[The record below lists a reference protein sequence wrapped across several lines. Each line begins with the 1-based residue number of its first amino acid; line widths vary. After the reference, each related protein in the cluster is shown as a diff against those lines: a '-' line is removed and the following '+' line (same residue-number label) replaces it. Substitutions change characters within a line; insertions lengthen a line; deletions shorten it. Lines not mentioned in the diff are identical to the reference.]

1 MNPQLQMMLQQAIQ
15 AFQGGNFDRA
25 DSILKKVIQA
35 DSKNLPAL
43 HVLGLIKASQQKYQ
57 EAAELLKRAVRL
69 DPNEASIRYNLAKA
83 LVDCGSN
90 EESLPHHQKAVELMP
105 QNPEAW
111 LNYGKALSNLAR
123 DEEAVT
129 IYDRALTINPNY
141 VEAWLNKSNTQFA
154 LKLYEKALV
163 SYDQVI
169 LLSPENVGAQINKG
183 ATLCA
188 LERYQEAIDY
198 FDKLISH
205 RPDFAEAWLNKGSAL
220 QGLNRFDE
228 AITCFDQ
235 AIKLKPDYAEAWSNK
250 GKALY
255 MLKRHG
261 EAIEHYDKAIS
272 IYPHLYDALI
282 NKGAAFQALK
292 HHEQAIF
299 CYEQA
304 LTLKP
309 DYAEG
314 WSNKG
319 VALNDLKRYEE
330 AIAHYDRALSL
341 KPDYAE
347 GWSNKGNA
355 LNDLKRYEEAIT
367 HYDQALSLKPDYAQC
382 WSNKGNALNL
392 LRRHDQSA
400 QCYFKALELSATKSY
415 LLGQAHH
422 QMMLTC
428 DWRDYEK
435 ITQQIFSYLE
445 QDEKV
450 AEPFGF
456 QGIAQSEEL
465 LQKCAQIY
473 SSDKFP
479 ALGNLAGQVKYTHQK
494 IRIGYLCGEFREQ
507 ATTILMAR
515 IWELHNHSQ
524 FEIIAFDNG
533 WNDHSSYRMRIEEA
547 FDKVIDISRL
557 SDLEAAKCIQEEEID
572 ILVNLN
578 GFFGL
583 SRQGVFAY
591 KAAPV
596 QVNYLGF
603 PGTIGAPYID
613 YLIADKTV
621 IPPESCQYYAEKI
634 AYLPN
639 SYQAND
645 NLRTIS
651 PRTFTKAELG
661 LPENSF
667 VFACFNNSYK
677 ITPTTFNLWSRILSQ
692 VSNSVLWILV
702 DNSIAKEN
710 LKKEAIARGIDPS
723 RLIFADRLEPS
734 EHLARHQLAD
744 LFLDT
749 SPYNAHTTASDAL
762 WSGLPI
768 LALQGTAFPGRV
780 AASLLRAVGL
790 VELIANSE
798 EEYVSL
804 AIELALHPEKLRAM
818 KDQLM
823 ANRLVMPLF
832 NSSLFTQQIEAAYQV
847 MYERYQAGLMPDHF
861 EVK

>member
-57 EAAELLKRAVRL
+57 EASELLKKAARL

-129 IYDRALTINPNY
+129 IYDRALAINPHY
-141 VEAWLNKSNTQFA
+141 VEAWLNKSNTQYT

-169 LLSPENVGAQINKG
+169 LLSPDNVGAQINKG

-188 LERYQEAIDY
+188 LGRYKEAIDY
-198 FDKLISH
+198 FDGLISH
-205 RPDFAEAWLNKGSAL
+205 QLDFAEAWLNKGSAL

-228 AITCFDQ
+228 AIICFDK

-255 MLKRHG
+255 MLKRYG
-261 EAIEHYDKAIS
+261 EAIEHCEKAIT
-272 IYPHLYDALI
+272 IYPHLHEAWI
-282 NKGAAFQALK
+282 NKGVALQALK
-292 HHEQAIF
+292 HHQQAIV
-299 CYEQA
+299 CYDQALTLKPDYAPAWSNKGATLNELKRYEEAITQYDKALTLKPDYVEAWSNKGVTLNELKRYEEAITQYDKA

-314 WSNKG
+314 WSNK
-319 VALNDLKRYEE
+319 AN
-330 AIAHYDRALSL
+330 
-341 KPDYAE
+341 
-347 GWSNKGNA
+347 
-355 LNDLKRYEEAIT
+355 T
-367 HYDQALSLKPDYAQC
+367 
-382 WSNKGNALNL
+382 LNL
-392 LRRHDQSA
+392 LRRHDQAA
-400 QCYFKALELSATKSY
+400 QCYFKALELSTSQPY

-435 ITQQIFSYLE
+435 ITQQIFGHLE
-445 QDEKV
+445 QGEKV

-473 SSDKFP
+473 SGDKFP
-479 ALGNLAGQVKYTHQK
+479 ALGNLAGQAQYAHQK

-515 IWELHNHSQ
+515 IWELHNRSQ
-524 FEIIAFDNG
+524 FEMVAFDNG
-533 WNDHSSYRMRIEEA
+533 WNDHSGYRTRIEEA

-557 SDLEAAKCIQEEEID
+557 SDLEAAKRIQEEEID

-591 KAAPV
+591 KPAPV

-603 PGTIGAPYID
+603 PGTIGASYMD
-613 YLIADKTV
+613 YLIADRTV
-621 IPPESCQYYAEKI
+621 IPQESYQYYAEKI
-634 AYLPN
+634 AHLPN

-645 NLRTIS
+645 NLRAIS

-661 LPENSF
+661 LPEDSF

-677 ITPTTFNLWSRILSQ
+677 ITPTTFDLWSRILSQ
-692 VSNSVLWILV
+692 VPNSVLWILV
-702 DNSIAKEN
+702 DNLIAKEN
-710 LKKEAIARGIDPS
+710 LKKEAIARGIDPD
-723 RLIFADRLEPS
+723 RLIFADRLAPS

-768 LALQGTAFPGRV
+768 LTLQGNAFAGRV

-790 VELIANSE
+790 EELIANTE
-798 EEYVSL
+798 EEYVLL
-804 AIELALHPEKLRAM
+804 AIELASHPEKLKAIKERLAN
-818 KDQLM
+818 
-823 ANRLVMPLF
+823 NRLVMPLF

-847 MYERYQAGLMPDHF
+847 MYERHQAGLMPDHF
-861 EVK
+861 EVG

>member
-57 EAAELLKRAVRL
+57 EASELLKKAARL
-69 DPNEASIRYNLAKA
+69 DPNDASIRYNLAKA

-129 IYDRALTINPNY
+129 IYDRALAINPHY
-141 VEAWLNKSNTQFA
+141 VEAWLNKSNTQYA

-169 LLSPENVGAQINKG
+169 LLSPDNVGAQINKG

-188 LERYQEAIDY
+188 LGRYQEAIDY
-198 FDKLISH
+198 FDGLISH
-205 RPDFAEAWLNKGSAL
+205 QLDFAEAWLNKGSAL
-220 QGLNRFDE
+220 QGLNRIDE
-228 AITCFDQ
+228 AIICFDQ

-250 GKALY
+250 GTALY
-255 MLKRHG
+255 MLKRYG
-261 EAIEHYDKAIS
+261 EAIEHCEKAIT
-272 IYPHLYDALI
+272 IYPHLHEAWI
-282 NKGAAFQALK
+282 NKGAALQAIQHHQQAIVCYDQALTLK
-292 HHEQAIF
+292 PDYAPAWSNKGVTLNELKLYEEAIAH
-299 CYEQA
+299 YDKA

-314 WSNKG
+314 WSNK
-319 VALNDLKRYEE
+319 A
-330 AIAHYDRALSL
+330 
-341 KPDYAE
+341 
-347 GWSNKGNA
+347 
-355 LNDLKRYEEAIT
+355 
-367 HYDQALSLKPDYAQC
+367 
-382 WSNKGNALNL
+382 NALNL
-392 LRRHDQSA
+392 LRRHDQAA
-400 QCYFKALELSATKSY
+400 QCYFKALELSTSQSY

-422 QMMLTC
+422 QMMLIC

-435 ITQQIFSYLE
+435 ITQQIFGHLE
-445 QDEKV
+445 QGEKV

-473 SSDKFP
+473 SGDKFP
-479 ALGNLAGQVKYTHQK
+479 ALGNLASQAQYAHQK

-515 IWELHNHSQ
+515 IWELHNRSQ
-524 FEIIAFDNG
+524 FEMVAFDNG
-533 WNDHSSYRMRIEEA
+533 WNDHSGYRTRIEEA

-557 SDLEAAKCIQEEEID
+557 SDLEAAKRIQEEEID

-591 KAAPV
+591 KPAPV

-603 PGTIGAPYID
+603 PGTIGAPYMD

-621 IPPESCQYYAEKI
+621 IPQESYQYYVEKI
-634 AYLPN
+634 AHLPN

-645 NLRTIS
+645 NLRAIS

-661 LPENSF
+661 LPEDSF

-692 VSNSVLWILV
+692 VPNSVLWILV
-702 DNSIAKEN
+702 DNLIAKEN
-710 LKKEAIARGIDPS
+710 LKKEAIARDIDPD
-723 RLIFADRLEPS
+723 RLVFADRLEPS
-734 EHLARHQLAD
+734 EHLARHRLAD

-768 LALQGTAFPGRV
+768 ITLQGTAFPGRV
-780 AASLLRAVGL
+780 ATSLLRAVGL
-790 VELIANSE
+790 EELIANTE
-798 EEYVSL
+798 EEYVLL
-804 AIELALHPEKLRAM
+804 AIELALHPEKLKAIKERLAN
-818 KDQLM
+818 
-823 ANRLVMPLF
+823 NRLVMPLF

-847 MYERYQAGLMPDHF
+847 MYERHQAGLMPDHI
-861 EVK
+861 EVE